1 MSEKHVPIVTIDG
14 PSGSGKGTVCQ
25 LLANKLGFHYL
36 DSGALYRLLA
46 VAAKRHGIELDN
58 VESLAVL
65 AAHMDIVFHM
75 NEDGKQPKVMLEGED
90 VSLVIRNEGV
100 GSEASIVA
108 AFPEVRVALLQ
119 RQRAFAVAPGLVAD
133 GRDMGTVVFPDAD
146 AKIFLTASPEERAE
160 RRYKQLIDKGESVS
174 LAALVEQV
182 RKRDERDMNRK
193 ASPLV
198 PANNAVVLDSSEM
211 SIDEVLDSGLE
222 IVVQNGIEPR

>member
-1 MSEKHVPIVTIDG
+1 LIRSEEV
-14 PSGSGKGTVCQ
+14 GSNASK
-25 LLANKLGFHYL
+25 
-36 DSGALYRLLA
+36 
-46 VAAKRHGIELDN
+46 VAAL
-58 VESLAVL
+58 
-65 AAHMDIVFHM
+65 
-75 NEDGKQPKVMLEGED
+75 
-90 VSLVIRNEGV
+90 
-100 GSEASIVA
+100 
-108 AFPEVRVALLQ
+108 PEVRSALLQ

-198 PANNAVVLDSSEM
+198 PATNAVVLDSSEM
-211 SIDEVLDSGLE
+211 SIDEVLNSGLE
-222 IVVQNGIEPR
+222 IVEKIGIQPRQ

>member
-58 VESLAVL
+58 VASLAVL
-65 AAHMDIVFHM
+65 AAHMDIAFHM
-75 NEDGKQPKVMLEGED
+75 NEDGMQPKVMLEGED

-160 RRYKQLIDKGESVS
+160 RRYKQLMDKGESVS